1 LWDSISIFC
10 FPRQVLTQKETK
22 RQRQHNTYYSSP
34 RILYVDIPLSL
45 LSTSMII
52 EQECIRQTGSST
64 TGSISANSSDEQ
76 FQTYKTPIKQNKRN
90 DQLSSSSQDTSI
102 KASITPL
109 DNIPYI
115 HRGFAGAAPFFIQD
129 EKWMRILHTLMPDEY
144 TMLQRYLKVNG
155 SKVDPIKVIKW
166 AENNPIVCAFGVLES
181 DTSQLVPSWSVPENP
196 PKSTFTMA
204 ASRNVAAIL
213 EKCPGMEK
221 CRKKKVNP
229 TIEWDVFLDP
239 SIVKQVDAAIHKM
252 EQLDSTKVE
261 QEEFI
266 AAQIE
271 IDRQVSR
278 LVNRMMLAHGSTA
291 QLLVEAVGVAT
302 RYSFSQFVKSTNK
315 MKTKITKKSKTFARW
330 KSSDNQNGVYH
341 PEEEDLTFN
350 IEESRSKQP
359 TLRSH
364 AIRAD
369 RWLVLFSKALKL
381 GKKSAEEVYKLTDR
395 VSHIQTQKE
404 HKSSEENKSVRSKTS
419 RFLRRTTKSPSYDE
433 DEASLSTS
441 VSTTRENQEF
451 VAPAL
456 CGLFL
461 CLGMDDPNSFMV
473 DHSDI
478 TIAESAQMI
487 RNLLGSN
494 LQLVL
499 DMKSRHVPPRVWA
512 MLVDCLQSRGLII
525 KGIGSF
531 DLDELRAIQALANT
545 PVDAMIFFHSA
556 GDLQRACHA
565 NEIRLGDTVYFN
577 AGSLMWKRK
586 TACEVTGQCFSTS
599 KYQGLQQV
607 DSKCDF
613 EYSPFQPY
621 AYPRQQLESSDDI
634 MDCMACIQDYQ
645 KHFDLNIGLYLHEFD
660 IGVEEIDVMSKFV
673 NRHSDIYRLGLAW
686 GGLNGYTLRELKG
699 DGLWSQRYVG
709 RAWDFQAKP
718 QAQMTL
724 LAPEDHH
731 LVQRIAFPCG
741 NVATTNHMDE
751 DDTFLCQHGPILDF
765 TKTGNL

>member
-1 LWDSISIFC
+1 
-10 FPRQVLTQKETK
+10 
-22 RQRQHNTYYSSP
+22 
-34 RILYVDIPLSL
+34 
-45 LSTSMII
+45 MII
-52 EQECIRQTGSST
+52 DKECIQQTESST
-64 TGSISANSSDEQ
+64 TDSISANSSEE
-76 FQTYKTPIKQNKRN
+76 FQTHKTPIKQNNNNN
-90 DQLSSSSQDTSI
+90 DCSSNKGTCSF

-115 HRGFAGAAPFFIQD
+115 HRGFAGAAPFFIQN
-129 EKWMRILHTLMPDEY
+129 EKWMRILHALMPDEY
-144 TMLQRYLKVNG
+144 SMLQRYMMANG
-155 SKVDPIKVIKW
+155 SNVDPIKVIKW
-166 AENNPIVCAFGVLES
+166 AENNPVICAFGVLES
-181 DTSQLVPSWSVPENP
+181 ETFQIVHSDKLSTIPSRDAYEHHPPRTSL
-196 PKSTFTMA
+196 TMT

-213 EKCPGMEK
+213 EKVQGEK
-221 CRKKKVNP
+221 KNRKKKVNP

-252 EQLDSTKVE
+252 ENLDSSKAE
-261 QEEFI
+261 PEEVI

-315 MKTKITKKSKTFARW
+315 MKTRIKKKSKTFTRM
-330 KSSDNQNGVYH
+330 KSNDDSDGVSN
-341 PEEEDLTFN
+341 N
-350 IEESRSKQP
+350 IEEEEIEIISSKYP
-359 TLRSH
+359 TLRSN

-381 GKKSAEEVYKLTDR
+381 GKNSTEEVFNLTNR
-395 VSHIQTQKE
+395 VSHI
-404 HKSSEENKSVRSKTS
+404 KSHQEKKVIEGSKSLRSKTS
-419 RFLRRTTKSPSYDE
+419 RFLRRSTKSVSFDE
-433 DEASLSTS
+433 DETSLSAS
-441 VSTTRENQEF
+441 ISTTQERQDF
-451 VAPAL
+451 VPPAL

-487 RNLLGSN
+487 HNILGLN

-512 MLVDCLQSRGLII
+512 MLVDCLQSRGLVI

-531 DLDELRAIQALANT
+531 DFDELRAIQALANT
-545 PVDAMIFFHSA
+545 KVDAMIFFHSA

-565 NEIRLGDTVYFN
+565 NEIKPGDTVYFN

-586 TACEVTGQCFSTS
+586 TACEVTGQCFSSS

-634 MDCMACIQDYQ
+634 TDCMACIQDYQ
-645 KHFDLNIGLYLHEFD
+645 KHFNLNIGLYLHEFD

-686 GGLNGYTLRELKG
+686 GGLNGYTLRGLKG

-709 RAWDFQAKP
+709 RAWDFHAKP
-718 QAQMTL
+718 QAEMTL

>member
-1 LWDSISIFC
+1 
-10 FPRQVLTQKETK
+10 
-22 RQRQHNTYYSSP
+22 
-34 RILYVDIPLSL
+34 
-45 LSTSMII
+45 MII
-52 EQECIRQTGSST
+52 EEECMLKTGSST
-64 TGSISANSSDEQ
+64 TGSISANSSDE
-76 FQTYKTPIKQNKRN
+76 FQTYKTPIKQNKHNNNSNN
-90 DQLSSSSQDTSI
+90 DSSSQETSI
-102 KASITPL
+102 KAPITPL

-115 HRGFAGAAPFFIQD
+115 HRGFAGAAPFFTQD

-144 TMLQRYLKVNG
+144 SMLQRYMMANG
-155 SKVDPIKVIKW
+155 SNVDPIKVIKW
-166 AENNPIVCAFGVLES
+166 AENNPIICAFGVLES
-181 DTSQLVPSWSVPENP
+181 ETLQIVHLGKPSSRSSHENHP
-196 PKSTFTMA
+196 PRSSLTMA
-204 ASRNVAAIL
+204 ASKSVSAIL
-213 EKCPGMEK
+213 DKGQRDK
-221 CRKKKVNP
+221 KIRKKKVNP

-252 EQLDSTKVE
+252 ELLDTTKAE
-261 QEEFI
+261 PEEVI

-302 RYSFSQFVKSTNK
+302 RYSFSQFLKSTNK
-315 MKTKITKKSKTFARW
+315 MKTRIKKKSETFTRI
-330 KSSDNQNGVYH
+330 KSNNYQEDVYNQ
-341 PEEEDLTFN
+341 EEEE
-350 IEESRSKQP
+350 IEIVGSKQP
-359 TLRSH
+359 TLRSN

-381 GKKSAEEVYKLTDR
+381 GKKSTEEVYNVTNR
-395 VSHIQTQKE
+395 VPHIQSQTDKIVTE
-404 HKSSEENKSVRSKTS
+404 KSKSLRSKKS
-419 RFLRRTTKSPSYDE
+419 KFLRRTTKSLSFDE
-433 DEASLSTS
+433 DETSLSAS
-441 VSTTRENQEF
+441 ITTTQGSQEF

-487 RNLLGSN
+487 RNILGSN

-499 DMKSRHVPPRVWA
+499 DMKSRHVPPKVWA
-512 MLVDCLQSRGLII
+512 MLVDCLQSRGLVI

-531 DLDELRAIQALANT
+531 DFDELRAIQTFANT

-565 NEIRLGDTVYFN
+565 NEIKYGDTVYFN

-586 TACEVTGQCFSTS
+586 TACEVTGQCFSSS

-607 DSKCDF
+607 DSECDF

-645 KHFDLNIGLYLHEFD
+645 KHFNLNIGLYLHEFD

-686 GGLNGYTLRELKG
+686 GGLNGYTLRGLKG

-709 RAWDFQAKP
+709 RAWDFKAKP

-751 DDTFLCQHGPILDF
+751 DDTFLCQRGPILDF